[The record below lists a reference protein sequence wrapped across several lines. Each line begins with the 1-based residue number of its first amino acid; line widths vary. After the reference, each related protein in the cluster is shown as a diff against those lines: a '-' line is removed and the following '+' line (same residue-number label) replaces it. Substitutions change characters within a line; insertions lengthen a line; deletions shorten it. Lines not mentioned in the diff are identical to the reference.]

1 MSRQRRVCCA
11 GWGDPAYP
19 RGNPRARAV

>member
-11 GWGDPAYP
+11 GWGDPAHP